1 MPLLL
6 LFIVFHTDSY
16 IQLSIPLKLQ
26 GLIYLLV
33 FISTFLMPVFA
44 SFLLVKNGI
53 VKSVQMET
61 KEERRL
67 PFLITATFYFLTF
80 YLLRQVRISS
90 LIYFLFLGAS
100 LTLMITLFINF
111 RFKISAHMV
120 GIGGV
125 IGALIGMSI
134 RLYIDYRMLIMLL
147 LLVAGLIGSARIVLK
162 AHDPAQ
168 IYAGFMVGVLS
179 ELSLFLLL

>member
-6 LFIVFHTDSY
+6 LFIVFNTDSY

-26 GLIYLLV
+26 ALIYLLV

-44 SFLLVKNGI
+44 AILLVRNGI

-80 YLLRQVRISS
+80 YLLRQVRIPS

-100 LTLMITLFINF
+100 LTIMITMSINF
-111 RFKISAHMV
+111 RYKISAHMV

-125 IGALIGMSI
+125 VGALIGISI
-134 RLYIDYRMLIMLL
+134 RLFIDYRLLIMLL
-147 LLVAGLIGSARIVLK
+147 LFIAGLVGSSRIVLK
-162 AHDPAQ
+162 AHSPAQ
-168 IYAGFMVGVLS
+168 IYSGFIVGVVS
-179 ELSLFLLL
+179 ELGLFLLL